1 MEKALFL
8 LRIRGVEKKKKEY
21 VGLEVGRFV
30 RNQKF
35 LVCVQQNGVRRHLSE
50 QGDCDPSFLFLP
62 LW

>member
-1 MEKALFL
+1 MGLK
-8 LRIRGVEKKKKEY
+8 KKKKEY